1 MNCSGKFMKKVVAI
15 LMTAFALCF
24 TFACDKGAEQIPN
37 HSQQSSQ
44 ESAAESTGISNE
56 ENTGTESSG
65 TESESDSATDED
77 AGQSGGEQL
86 PTPVPPITNGGGF
99 DFN

>member
-1 MNCSGKFMKKVVAI
+1 MDMSREKP
-15 LMTAFALCF
+15 T
-24 TFACDKGAEQIPN
+24 
-37 HSQQSSQ
+37 HW
-44 ESAAESTGISNE
+44 
-56 ENTGTESSG
+56 
-65 TESESDSATDED
+65 ESESDSATDED